1 MPGRSKRR
9 CRAMDGELGERL
21 QQILSD
27 PAQMEK
33 LSAMAKDLFGQAG
46 TAAPAEEPSA
56 PAEKAGQPAAAMPDA
71 RLLSALGK
79 AFSGAGEKSRS
90 TALLV
95 AMRPYMKP
103 EKQQKLDRA
112 MQIARMVHIAGAV
125 AKEYGD
131 GHGL

>member
-1 MPGRSKRR
+1 
-9 CRAMDGELGERL
+9 MDGELGERL
-21 QQILSD
+21 QQVLSD
-27 PAQMEK
+27 PAQMAQ
-33 LSAMAKDLFGQAG
+33 LTQMAQSLFGGASPSQSG
-46 TAAPAEEPSA
+46 EEKPRTERPADIP
-56 PAEKAGQPAAAMPDA
+56 QPDA
-71 RLLSALGK
+71 RLLAALGK
-79 AFSGAGEKSRS
+79 AFSGGGEKSRS

-103 EKQQKLDRA
+103 EKQEKLDRA

>member
-1 MPGRSKRR
+1 
-9 CRAMDGELGERL
+9 MDGELGERL

-46 TAAPAEEPSA
+46 AAPAGEPA
-56 PAEKAGQPAAAMPDA
+56 TPAAAAGQSGTAMPDA
-71 RLLSALGK
+71 KLLSALGK
-79 AFSGAGEKSRS
+79 AFSGASDKSRS

-103 EKQQKLDRA
+103 EKQEKLDRA
-112 MQIARMVHIAGAV
+112 MQIARIVHIAGAV
-125 AKEYGD
+125 VKEYGD